1 MFQGSRVK
9 RTAKAN
15 SIAKHNTTRSK
26 HIKNTALT
34 RRGKLAKYFKIKLVY
49 TIFNGSMWDYVD
61 VILKIFYEDTFL
73 RTFVCEFLRTIVF
86 DILGTAPELIRGG
99 GK

>member
-1 MFQGSRVK
+1 
-9 RTAKAN
+9 
-15 SIAKHNTTRSK
+15 
-26 HIKNTALT
+26 
-34 RRGKLAKYFKIKLVY
+34 
-49 TIFNGSMWDYVD
+49 MWDYED

-73 RTFVCEFLRTIVF
+73 KTFVCEILRTFVCEILRTIVF